1 MYTGGASSE
10 VFLLT
15 PQVLTHDLGASFL
28 VMYTR
33 WSIGKLS
40 VGERPASDIAGGAL
54 FCGWLY
60 NGIIYIGYE
69 LHLRRWAANAVAM
82 SGVTWRARARE
93 WRQWGKT

>member
-1 MYTGGASSE
+1 MTWGLP
-10 VFLLT
+10 F
-15 PQVLTHDLGASFL
+15 

-40 VGERPASDIAGGAL
+40 VGERPASNIAGGAL

-60 NGIIYIGYE
+60 NGIIYIGYK

-82 SGVTWRARARE
+82 SGVTWSARARE
-93 WRQWGKT
+93 WRQWGKTCAART